1 MSLPQDAA
9 GRSKAKSGVR
19 LVYLLPLGFFACLAL
34 IFLMR
39 LDSGVDPSTVPSPLV
54 GHSAPV
60 FDLPSLDGVDV
71 PGLKRADLDGK
82 ITIVNVFASWCV
94 PCRQEGPVLAAI
106 AGDFGTGGRVR
117 LVGINYKDQPG
128 NARAFLGEVGNP
140 FTAIGVDQMGRA
152 AIDWGVYGVPETFIV
167 GPDGIIIHKF
177 IGPLTAEI
185 VADDLKPLIAKVLAS
200 PGATMPAPPKS

>member
-1 MSLPQDAA
+1 MSVPQDATS
-9 GRSKAKSGVR
+9 RSKAKSGVR

-60 FDLPSLDGVDV
+60 FDLPPLDGVNML
-71 PGLKRADLDGK
+71 GLKRADLDGK
-82 ITIVNVFASWCV
+82 VTIVNVFASWCV
-94 PCRQEGPVLAAI
+94 PCRQEGLVLAAI
-106 AGDFGTGGRVR
+106 ADEFGAGGRVR

-128 NARAFLGEVGNP
+128 NARAFLDEVGNP

-152 AIDWGVYGVPETFIV
+152 AIDWGVYGVPETFVV
-167 GPDGIIIHKF
+167 GPDGIIVHKF

-185 VADDLKPLIAKVLAS
+185 VASDLRPLIARVLAS
-200 PGATMPAPPKS
+200 PGATTSVPPGS